1 MLEESVRFELTEHYC
16 SSVFK
21 TDAINQTLP
30 TFHVALGIGLEPI
43 TLWLT
48 ARCSTIELPK
58 NKWRMVQDLN
68 LWLFFNNISL
78 AKKLNNPLWQP
89 SMWVCVK
96 TGYLRSHSNGDTLTP
111 TTVVATHR
119 GFTLWRMLGSN
130 QHLLFSRLWPSN
142 FWSRT
147 SMFNLTVLYL

>member
-1 MLEESVRFELTEHYC
+1 MYLALEESVGFEPTEHFC

-58 NKWRMVQDLN
+58 NKYNTTIYYRICTRYLRPKG
-68 LWLFFNNISL
+68 LCFTL
-78 AKKLNNPLWQP
+78 KLNI
-89 SMWVCVK
+89 
-96 TGYLRSHSNGDTLTP
+96 
-111 TTVVATHR
+111 
-119 GFTLWRMLGSN
+119 
-130 QHLLFSRLWPSN
+130 
-142 FWSRT
+142 
-147 SMFNLTVLYL
+147 